1 MERKYLNLRILI
13 VLALFCGLF
22 MIAGYRAVQLQV
34 FQSEF
39 LAGKAQRQY
48 DRVVTSSGKRGVIFD
63 TNMNLLASSV
73 SVTSVAVRPQQMD
86 EAAKKT
92 NAGLLAEALEIDAA
106 EALKKMNQNGGF
118 VWLKRKIG
126 PPQAAA
132 MRALKLKGV
141 ELIQEYDRFYPN
153 KSIAA
158 QTIGFTSIDGK
169 GIEGIEFYCDAFLTP
184 APASTRVTR
193 DANGNI
199 LRHFT
204 TGEEDAETEMTGHN
218 VVLTLDKN
226 IQYIAEEVLADT
238 LEKFQAKG
246 AMAIV
251 MNPQTGA
258 ILAMAQAPVF
268 NPNNLQNTD
277 RAHWRNRNVSDRFEA
292 GSVMKIFTVAAALES
307 GMVSPSTQYY
317 CENGAYAVGRKI
329 VRDTKKMG
337 TLTLQEIMKV
347 SSNIG
352 VIKMSE
358 DIGKD
363 ILYAGLKNFGF
374 GEKTG
379 VECPGETS
387 GYLSDPKI
395 WSRIDTAAISFG
407 HGMSVTPLQIATAT
421 CAIANGGMLMKPY
434 LVKAIVDDN
443 GEVVK
448 EFKPV
453 ARQRAVSSQTAA
465 MMNMILQ
472 TVTEQGGTGVSA
484 AIKGYNVAGK
494 TGTANKPETGGYG
507 TRYISSFVG
516 FAPAKNPAVVV
527 LVMVDEPTSGGY
539 YAATVAAPAFNR
551 IMQKT
556 LYYLHIVPKYG
567 FDGDMQVARQQ
578 GD

>member
-1 MERKYLNLRILI
+1 MERKYLNLRIFI
-13 VLALFCGLF
+13 VLAVFCCLFT
-22 MIAGYRAVQLQV
+22 IVGYRAIQLQV

-48 DRVVTSSGKRGVIFD
+48 DRVVTNAGKRGVIYD

-73 SVTSVAVRPQQMD
+73 SVTSVAVRPQQID
-86 EAAKKT
+86 DATK
-92 NAGLLAEALEIDAA
+92 NANATLLAEALEIDAS

-126 PPQAAA
+126 PQQAAA
-132 MRALKLKGV
+132 MRALKLNGV

-184 APASTRVTR
+184 APASTRVIR
-193 DANGNI
+193 DAKGNI
-199 LRHFT
+199 LRYIT
-204 TGEEDAETEMTGHN
+204 AEEEAKTEMTGHN

-226 IQYIAEEVLADT
+226 IQYIAEEVLAET
-238 LEKFQAKG
+238 LEKFKAKG

-268 NPNNLQNTD
+268 NPNNLQSADHAN
-277 RAHWRNRNVSDRFEA
+277 WRNRNVADRFEA
-292 GSVMKIFTVAAALES
+292 GSVMKIFTVAAALET

-317 CENGAYAVGRKI
+317 CENGAYAVGRKV

-363 ILYAGLKNFGF
+363 TLYAGLRNFGF

-379 VECPGETS
+379 VECPGETA
-387 GYLSDPKI
+387 GYLSDPKV

-421 CAIANGGMLMKPY
+421 CAIANGGLLMKPY

-448 EFKPV
+448 EFKSTV
-453 ARQRAVSSQTAA
+453 KQRAVSSQTAA

-472 TVTEQGGTGVSA
+472 TVTEKGGTGVSA

-516 FAPAKNPAVVV
+516 FAPAENPAVVV
-527 LVMVDEPTSGGY
+527 LVMVDEPSSGGY

-556 LYYLHIVPKYG
+556 LYYLHVTPKYD

-578 GD
+578 GN

>member
-1 MERKYLNLRILI
+1 MERKYLNLRIIIILA
-13 VLALFCGLF
+13 VFCALFTV
-22 MIAGYRAVQLQV
+22 IGYRAVQLQV

-48 DRVVTSSGKRGVIFD
+48 DRVVTNTGKRGAIFD

-86 EAAKKT
+86 DAGKSD
-92 NAGLLAEALEIDAA
+92 NAVLLGKALEMGSADV
-106 EALKKMNQNGGF
+106 LKKMNQSGGF

-126 PPQAAA
+126 PQQAEA
-132 MRALKLKGV
+132 MRTLKLKGV

-169 GIEGIEFYCDAFLTP
+169 GIEGIEFFCDTYLTP
-184 APASTRVTR
+184 TPDSTRVIR
-193 DANGNI
+193 DAHGNI
-199 LRHFT
+199 LRSIT
-204 TGEEDAETEMTGHN
+204 DEDVAEAEMTGHN

-226 IQYIAEEVLADT
+226 IQYIAEEVLAET
-238 LEKFQAKG
+238 VEKFKAKS

-251 MNPQTGA
+251 MDPQTGA

-268 NPNNLQNTD
+268 NPNNLQNGD
-277 RAHWRNRNVSDRFEA
+277 RAHWRNRNVADRFEA
-292 GSVMKIFTVAAALES
+292 GSVMKIFSVAAALET

-317 CENGAYAVGRKI
+317 CENGAYTIGRKV
-329 VRDTKKMG
+329 VRDTKKLG
-337 TLTLQEIMKV
+337 TLTLQEIVKV

-358 DIGKD
+358 EIGKEN
-363 ILYAGLKNFGF
+363 LYAGLKNFGF

-379 VECPGETS
+379 VECPGESS
-387 GYLSDPKI
+387 GYLSQPNV
-395 WSRIDTAAISFG
+395 WSRMDVAAISFG

-434 LVKAIVDDN
+434 LVKAIVDDD

-448 EFKPV
+448 EFRPV
-453 ARQRAVSSQTAA
+453 ARQRAISNQTAA

-472 TVTEQGGTGVSA
+472 TVTQKGGTGVAA

-494 TGTANKPETGGYG
+494 TGTAHKPENGSYG
-507 TRYISSFVG
+507 SRYISSFVG
-516 FAPAKNPAVVV
+516 FAPAENPAVVI
-527 LVMVDEPTSGGY
+527 LVMVDEPGTAY
-539 YAATVAAPAFNR
+539 FAATVAAPAFNK

-556 LYYLHIVPKYG
+556 LYYMHIAPKYD

-578 GD
+578 GNQ

>member
-1 MERKYLNLRILI
+1 MERKYLNLRIII
-13 VLALFCGLF
+13 VLAVFCALFTVV
-22 MIAGYRAVQLQV
+22 GYRAVQLQV

-48 DRVVTSSGKRGVIFD
+48 DRVVTNNGKRGAIFD

-86 EAAKKT
+86 DAAKREY
-92 NAGLLAEALEIDAA
+92 AVLLAKALEVDSAD
-106 EALKKMNQNGGF
+106 ALKKMNQSGGF

-126 PPQAAA
+126 PQQAEA

-184 APASTRVTR
+184 DPASTRVIR
-193 DANGNI
+193 DAHGNI
-199 LRHFT
+199 LRQIT
-204 TGEEDAETEMTGHN
+204 AEEDPEAEMTGHN

-226 IQYIAEEVLADT
+226 IQYIAEEVLAET
-238 LEKFQAKG
+238 VEKFKAKS

-251 MNPQTGA
+251 MDPQTGA
-258 ILAMAQAPVF
+258 ILALAQAPVF
-268 NPNNLQNTD
+268 NPNNLQNGD
-277 RAHWRNRNVSDRFEA
+277 RAHWRNRNVADRFEA
-292 GSVMKIFTVAAALES
+292 GSVMKIFSVAAALET

-317 CENGAYAVGRKI
+317 CENGAYTIGRKV
-329 VRDTKKMG
+329 VRDTKKLG
-337 TLTLQEIMKV
+337 TLTLQEIVKV

-358 DIGKD
+358 EIGKEN
-363 ILYAGLKNFGF
+363 LYAGLKNFGF
-374 GEKTG
+374 GEKAG
-379 VECPGETS
+379 IELPGEST
-387 GYLSDPKI
+387 GYLSQPSA
-395 WSRIDTAAISFG
+395 WSRMDVAAISFG

-421 CAIANGGMLMKPY
+421 CSIANGGMLMKPY
-434 LVKAIVDDN
+434 LVKAIVDDD

-453 ARQRAVSSQTAA
+453 VRQRAISTQTAA

-472 TVTEQGGTGVSA
+472 TVTEKGGTGVA
-484 AIKGYNVAGK
+484 ASIKGYNVAGK
-494 TGTANKPETGGYG
+494 TGTAHKPENGSYG
-507 TRYISSFVG
+507 SRYISSFVG
-516 FAPAKNPAVVV
+516 FAPAENPAVVI
-527 LVMVDEPTSGGY
+527 LVMVDEPATAY
-539 YAATVAAPAFNR
+539 FAATVAAPAFNK

-556 LYYLHIVPKYG
+556 LYYMHVAPKYG

-578 GD
+578 GN